1 MELRIGESKLRLVQ
15 GDITQQD
22 VEAIVNAAN
31 SRLAGGG
38 GVDGA
43 IHRAAGP
50 ELHRECM
57 DIIRRIGRLEPGN
70 AVHTGSG
77 RLKERGI
84 RWVIHTVG
92 PIWRGG
98 NRGEAGVLESAYRN
112 SMRVSRELGVKSV
125 AFPSISTGAYGYPV
139 DKAAEIALSTIMD
152 ELEGHGKIEEVRMVL
167 YANNNFIIYSI
178 TMENLVYGEKPLNN

>member
-1 MELRIGESKLRLVQ
+1 MCMEIHLKNGTLKLIQ
-15 GDITQQD
+15 GDITEQNVD
-22 VEAIVNAAN
+22 AIVNAAN
-31 SRLAGGG
+31 SHLKGGG

-50 ELHRECM
+50 ELYEEC
-57 DIIRRIGRLEPGN
+57 RRIIARIGMLEPGN
-70 AVHTGSG
+70 AVYTGSG

-98 NRGEAGVLESAYRN
+98 SRGEAEVLERCYRN
-112 SMRVSRELGVKSV
+112 SMELARKIGAKSV

-139 DKAAEIALSTIMD
+139 EEAARVVLPALMD
-152 ELEGHGKIEEVRMVL
+152 ELETRGGIQEVRMVL
-167 YANNNFIIYSI
+167 YLKEDFITYSDVLGAL
-178 TMENLVYGEKPLNN
+178 MGR

>member
-1 MELRIGESKLRLVQ
+1 MELRLTNGTLKLVQ
-15 GDITQQD
+15 GDIIEQEVD
-22 VEAIVNAAN
+22 AIVNAAN

-50 ELHRECM
+50 ELHRECTK
-57 DIIRRIGRLEPGN
+57 IIRKIGRLDPGN

-77 RLKERGI
+77 KLREKGI
-84 RWVIHTVG
+84 KWVIHTVG

-98 NRGEAGVLESAYRN
+98 KEGEAEILERCYRN
-112 SMRVSRELGVKSV
+112 SMKLARKIEAKSI

-139 DKAAEIALSTIMD
+139 EKAAKIALSTIID
-152 ELEGHGKIEEVRMVL
+152 ELETHEGIEEVRMVL
-167 YANNNFIIYSI
+167 YLREDFITYSEI
-178 TMENLVYGEKPLNN
+178 LRNM

>member
-1 MELRIGESKLRLVQ
+1 MELSIGESKLKLVH

-50 ELHRECM
+50 ELHKECM
-57 DIIRRIGRLEPGN
+57 EIIRKIGRLEPGN
-70 AVHTGSG
+70 AVPTGSG

-98 NRGEAGVLESAYRN
+98 NRGEARVLESAYRN
-112 SMRVSRELGVKSV
+112 SMRVARELGVRSV

-152 ELEGHGKIEEVRMVL
+152 ELKKHGKIEEVRMVL
-167 YANNNFIIYSI
+167 YSDGDYRAYVNVSQRIISS
-178 TMENLVYGEKPLNN
+178 LSS